1 MFAKLTGKIDMMQDG
16 KLILD
21 VGGVGYL
28 VSASGRTLGL
38 IGNVGDGASLLI
50 ETVVREDQ
58 ISLYGFADQME
69 KEWFT
74 LLCSVQ
80 GVGAKAALAILAVV
94 PPEELPVVIAAEDKA
109 AITRADGVGP
119 KLGTRI
125 VTELKE
131 KAGKMVIG
139 HAASQTA
146 TSAGGSIGAKVDAA
160 PALAAN
166 SDAVS
171 ALVNLGY
178 GRSEAFSA
186 VTSVS
191 RKFEGADV
199 QTLITESLKELSA

>member
-94 PPEELPVVIAAEDKA
+94 PPEELPVVIAAEDKV

-146 TSAGGSIGAKVDAA
+146 TLAGGSIGTKVDAA